1 MKKSKEI
8 FVCALEKN
16 TTLETLSNELEYAK
30 RFAINYNPKIKSSEI
45 KLYIDAQNRL
55 MAEFEYPETAVDE
68 KHRLHKEWVTS
79 KIKEAV
85 EKHQSELIINCEGS
99 MEKVSTA
106 ASAIMEF
113 NYANSHCKL
122 IGNPIFDDSGEFQ
135 LGIKVTL
142 HYQ

>member
-1 MKKSKEI
+1 MKKTKEI

-55 MAEFEYPETAVDE
+55 MAEFEYPETALDE
-68 KHRLHKEWVTS
+68 KQRLHKEWVTS
-79 KIKEAV
+79 KIKDAV

-99 MEKVSTA
+99 MKKVSTA
-106 ASAIMEF
+106 ASAIMDV
-113 NYANSHCKL
+113 NYSCTSYKL
-122 IGNPIFDDSGEFQ
+122 IGEPIFDDSGEFQ
-135 LGIKVTL
+135 LGIKVTIR
-142 HYQ
+142 YQ